1 MSEAE
6 GASMPVRIRSKR
18 GVDAKMAAEV
28 DAALAV
34 LVPAL
39 REGVPA

>member
-1 MSEAE
+1 MDWPAY
-6 GASMPVRIRSKR
+6 
-18 GVDAKMAAEV
+18 DKMAAEV

-39 REGVPA
+39 REGSATG